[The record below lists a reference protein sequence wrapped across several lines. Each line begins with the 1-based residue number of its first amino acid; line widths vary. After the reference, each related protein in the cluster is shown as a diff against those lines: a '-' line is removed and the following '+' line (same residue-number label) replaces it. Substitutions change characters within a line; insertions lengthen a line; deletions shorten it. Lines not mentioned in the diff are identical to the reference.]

1 LLDVSKSSSSHS
13 ANSTNI
19 VQLSEHDLGTA
30 EDSCMSMAVVR
41 VPTSNNSNKKKSKA
55 GSNVKLL
62 AGINSAETQQLQEGI
77 NQHFRVFSIAA
88 GADNAITA
96 ETKKQL
102 FASYKGADVY
112 QRVLRARG
120 SLAAVASG
128 GGKSNFELVV
138 VSTSDYSVKRQLV
151 LDSEVADLDLSD
163 DAATL
168 AYCTAK
174 ELFVTPA
181 AGKSAPK
188 KLNFQPT
195 PPIPGAF
202 RSLRFWG
209 KDRIVAVFNAPMR
222 TGAELLL
229 LDATTGAIVARKKLH
244 NGIKAVTGLDVA
256 DLGGSCAIAVSGA
269 DQSLEILSF
278 EASGNK
284 IKRAQLFREVHPFQI
299 SKVVLSPTPPP
310 PTPAAAAV
318 EEKEETPHVIRV
330 ATTSVGNSVVVHT
343 LPLVSTGSGYA
354 LLRSGAVAKQTAIS
368 VLLSLVAI
376 VAFAV
381 LLQVVFVARGGMGGG
396 LHGLGEFIPT
406 TGRLSEAARGLEK
419 DVDAFIA
426 GLKSGA
432 ATDPFDGG
440 AVGEEESI
448 RDELLKEAGVETE
461 KEEL

>member
-13 ANSTNI
+13 ETSTNI
-19 VQLSEHDLGTA
+19 VQLAEHDLGTA

-41 VPTSNNSNKKKSKA
+41 LPASNNSNKKKSKV

-62 AGINSAETQQLQEGI
+62 AGVNSAEAQQREEGS
-77 NQHFRVFSIAA
+77 NQHFRVFSI
-88 GADNAITA
+88 ADNAITA

-102 FASYKGADVY
+102 FASHKGVDVY
-112 QRVLRARG
+112 QRVLRTRG

-128 GGKSNFELVV
+128 GGKSDFELVV
-138 VSTSDYSVKRQLV
+138 VSTFDYSVKRQLAT
-151 LDSEVADLDLSD
+151 DSEVADLDLSD
-163 DAATL
+163 DADTL

-174 ELFVTPA
+174 EIFVTPA
-181 AGKSAPK
+181 VGTSEPK

-195 PPIPGAF
+195 PPIPGSF

-209 KDRIVAVFNAPMR
+209 KDRIVAVLNAPMR
-222 TGAELLL
+222 TGTELLL
-229 LDATTGAIVARKKLH
+229 LDATSGAIVARKKLH
-244 NGIKAVTGLDVA
+244 NGIKAATGLDVA
-256 DLGGSCAIAVSGA
+256 DLGGSCVIAVSGA

-278 EASGNK
+278 EASNTQ

-299 SKVVLSPTPPP
+299 SRVVISPTPPPP

-318 EEKEETPHVIRV
+318 EEKEETRHIIRV

-343 LPLVSTGSGYA
+343 LPLVSAGSGYA

-368 VLLSLVAI
+368 VLLSLVA
-376 VAFAV
+376 VVVFAV

-396 LHGLGEFIPT
+396 LHGLGDFIPT
-406 TGRLSEAARGLEK
+406 TGRLSEAAKGLEK

-440 AVGEEESI
+440 AVVEEESI
-448 RDELLKEAGVETE
+448 RDELLKEAGVTD